1 MLQSMIYTVY
11 TVPVFLSYSIVIT
24 NVLPEGYHTVAALE
38 GPRIIRRRRAKRGVD
53 VDLVEMADRALV
65 LLQVALGAEAD
76 GAGVAAERPFKVV
89 DVDVEAQLGRLGEDL
104 LTDDAHGLSLLV
116 SLKDLLQRTKKVS
129 EFLTI
134 KILNELNN
142 MG

>member
-1 MLQSMIYTVY
+1 
-11 TVPVFLSYSIVIT
+11 
-24 NVLPEGYHTVAALE
+24 
-38 GPRIIRRRRAKRGVD
+38 
-53 VDLVEMADRALV
+53 MADRALV

-89 DVDVEAQLGRLGEDL
+89 DVDVETQLGRLGEDL
-104 LTDDAHGLSLLV
+104 LTDAAHGLSLLV